1 MKINQ
6 LGLDLV
12 KGFEG
17 LRLRAYLDAV
27 KVVTIGYGHTR
38 TAKMG
43 LIITEAKAERL
54 LRDDLHGAEG
64 DVARLVKVEL
74 NGNEHAALVSFVFNL
89 GAANFAKSTL
99 LKKLNVG
106 DRVGAASEFLKWN
119 RARGKILAGLTRRR
133 KAERELFLERI
144 ER

>member
-27 KVVTIGYGHTR
+27 KVVTIGFGHTR
-38 TAKMG
+38 TARMG
-43 LIITEAKAERL
+43 QVITEAEAELL
-54 LRDDLHGAEG
+54 LRDDLKDAES
-64 DVARLVKVEL
+64 DVARLVKVGL
-74 NGNEHAALVSFVFNL
+74 GANEHAALVSFVFNL
-89 GAANFAKSTL
+89 GATNFAKSTL
-99 LKKLNVG
+99 LRKLNVG

-119 RARGKILAGLTRRR
+119 RAGGKILAGLTRRR
-133 KAERELFLERI
+133 KAERELFLKAD
-144 ER
+144 

>member
-1 MKINQ
+1 M
-6 LGLDLV
+6 
-12 KGFEG
+12 FEG
-17 LRLRAYLDAV
+17 RRLRAYRDAV
-27 KVVTIGYGHTR
+27 GVPTIGWGSTKGVKLG
-38 TAKMG
+38 TV
-43 LIITEAKAERL
+43 ITEPEAEQL
-54 LRDDLHGAEG
+54 LRDDLKGAES

-89 GAANFAKSTL
+89 GATNFAKSTL

-106 DRVGAASEFLKWN
+106 DRVGAASELLKWN
-119 RARGKILAGLTRRR
+119 RAGGKILAGLTRRR